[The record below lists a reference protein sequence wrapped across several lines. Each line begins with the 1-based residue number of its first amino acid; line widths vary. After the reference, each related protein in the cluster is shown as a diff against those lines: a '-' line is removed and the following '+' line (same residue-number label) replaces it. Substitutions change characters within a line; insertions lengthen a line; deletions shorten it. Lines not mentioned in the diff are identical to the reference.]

1 MSFCINCGNQL
12 AENDKFCNAC
22 GTKVPEA
29 APETNT
35 YAQES
40 VQPYY
45 TASKSVEVVVSGKD
59 KALGFVGMGLS
70 IGGMF
75 MAVFGILYT
84 ALGMIETGLGFGMAV
99 AFSLFSLPL
108 AIVGRVLSSRSVERG
123 NTSSVC
129 SVGRGLGLA
138 GIIVTGVMLL
148 LGIINLCV

>member
-29 APETNT
+29 ASENNT
-35 YAQES
+35 YTQES

-45 TASKSVEVVVSGKD
+45 TVAKPAEVVVSAKD

-70 IGGMF
+70 IGGLF
-75 MAVFGILYT
+75 MACLGILYT
-84 ALGMIETGLGFGMAV
+84 LIGMVETGLGFGMAV

-108 AIVGRVLSSRSVERG
+108 SIVGRNLCNRSVERG
-123 NTSSVC
+123 NTAKPC
-129 SVGRGLGLA
+129 SIGRGLGLA